1 MTEPGEGSV
10 LRLILPGNP
19 LSQNRAYH
27 IVVISPRGRK
37 AHATL
42 ALTPEGE
49 AYKTRIFARA
59 LEARPRGWAIGGV
72 YDLECVYYFDSR
84 RPDSD
89 GPGKLTRDALEGALY
104 ENDRQV
110 RDFVQR
116 KRLDREHPRLD
127 ITLRLVSPA
136 QGELL

>member
-1 MTEPGEGSV
+1 MVSGWGSLDDV
-10 LRLILPGNP
+10 
-19 LSQNRAYH
+19 
-27 IVVISPRGRK
+27 
-37 AHATL
+37 
-42 ALTPEGE
+42 
-49 AYKTRIFARA
+49 
-59 LEARPRGWAIGGV
+59 
-72 YDLECVYYFDSR
+72 ECVYYLDSR